1 MKIWFFPCQKTF
13 LFTKVAPLPLVV
25 VFSDACHTINHTQV
39 LHNQSLVNRN
49 LLLKCFSCR
58 IWQSSFF
65 HIEMS
70 CCFHAQIPFSFS
82 DDWHLC
88 LFQFPKTFR
97 SPSNFQTKRF
107 STLFSVLVVA
117 LISSV
122 NPLLILYLAII
133 EALVIFVLILIA
145 QKLGCFGIVISSA
158 TKNVTFQLGRNSA
171 ACRVERGSLE

>member
-1 MKIWFFPCQKTF
+1 MRVTLSTILRFFTIKVWWIRIFSWSVLVAEFDNF
-13 LFTKVAPLPLVV
+13 L
-25 VFSDACHTINHTQV
+25 
-39 LHNQSLVNRN
+39 
-49 LLLKCFSCR
+49 
-58 IWQSSFF
+58 FF

-97 SPSNFQTKRF
+97 SPSNLQTKRL
-107 STLFSVLVVA
+107 STLFSVSIVA

-133 EALVIFVLILIA
+133 EALVIFVFIPIA
-145 QKLGCFGIVISSA
+145 QKLGWFGIVISPV
-158 TKNVTFQLGRNSA
+158 KEFWPLKMWPF
-171 ACRVERGSLE
+171 SLAEIPLHAG